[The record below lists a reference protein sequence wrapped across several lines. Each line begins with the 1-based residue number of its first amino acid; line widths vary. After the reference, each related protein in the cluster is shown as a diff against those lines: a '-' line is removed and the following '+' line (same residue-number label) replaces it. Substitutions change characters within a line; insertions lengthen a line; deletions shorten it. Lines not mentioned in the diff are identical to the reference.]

1 MSKFINPFSDYGFK
15 LIFGSEV
22 SKDLIISFLNGVLH
36 DEVIVNITFRNV
48 EMLGMKQNQ
57 HRAVFDI
64 FCENEKGEFF
74 IVEMQKARQKYFSDR
89 ILYYASFAIQQQTT
103 IARER
108 LMHLSKEEQKNH
120 YWDYNIN
127 KVYIV
132 CILNYVM
139 DPTRPD
145 KYRWD
150 VVRMDRELKIPFSE
164 TLNEVY
170 LEMPK
175 FVLPLS
181 ECKTIYLK
189 WLFVLNNID
198 IMERLPEELNNQL
211 FQKLKSIVE
220 IERMSADERL
230 EYELS
235 LAVERDML
243 SALDAKYEDG
253 LQEGKAESA
262 RNMKSLGFSLTDIAK
277 VTGLTSKEIESL

>member
-1 MSKFINPFSDYGFK
+1 MNKFINPFSDFGFK
-15 LIFGSEV
+15 KIFGSEV

-48 EMLGMKQNQ
+48 EMLGMKSEQR
-57 HRAVFDI
+57 RAVFDI

-89 ILYYASFAIQQQTT
+89 ILYYASFVIQQQSGMN
-103 IARER
+103 REK
-108 LMHLSKEEQKNH
+108 MAHLPEADRNKH
-120 YWDYNIN
+120 WDYNIS

-189 WLFVLNNID
+189 WLYVLNNIE
-198 IMERLPEELNNQL
+198 IMERLPQELNNQI

-220 IERMSADERL
+220 IERMSPDERL

-243 SALDAKYEDG
+243 SALDACRDEKCMEIASKLKKKG
-253 LQEGKAESA
+253 V
-262 RNMKSLGFSLTDIAK
+262 SLSTI
-277 VTGLTSKEIESL
+277 VECTGLTPSEIEQL

>member
-1 MSKFINPFSDYGFK
+1 
-15 LIFGSEV
+15 
-22 SKDLIISFLNGVLH
+22 
-36 DEVIVNITFRNV
+36 
-48 EMLGMKQNQ
+48 
-57 HRAVFDI
+57 
-64 FCENEKGEFF
+64 
-74 IVEMQKARQKYFSDR
+74 MQKTRQKYFSDR
-89 ILYYASFAIQQQTT
+89 ILYYASFAIQQQSVVT
-103 IARER
+103 REK
-108 LMHLSKEEQKNH
+108 LAHLSEEERKQH
-120 YWDYNIN
+120 WDYNIN

-139 DPTRPD
+139 APGYPD

-189 WLFVLNNID
+189 WLYVLNNIE
-198 IMERLPEELNNQL
+198 IMERLPDELNNQL

-220 IERMSADERL
+220 IERMSANERL

-235 LAVERDML
+235 LAVERDLL
-243 SALDAKYEDG
+243 SAIDASFEDG
-253 LQEGKAESA
+253 EMKGIKKGREEGREEKSREIAQ
-262 RNMKSLGFSLTDIAK
+262 NLKSLGLSLEDISKA
-277 VTGLTSKEIESL
+277 TGLTSEEIEQL